1 VLIVRDMRGR
11 TDRNDQW
18 SFNGTSLE
26 LIKEF
31 KYLGVML
38 ASDMKFKKH
47 ATLKLQE
54 TRIAIGSTWNAF
66 FQQKNINPSTKYL
79 ATASDHMLFL
89 GSVSMGTPSRREK
102 KPKAFHKKNLLLR
115 QNTPDYAI
123 HFETG
128 IPSLFA
134 YSLGIHFKCVR
145 KALEMPPHR
154 YPNIIVKHLLENRS
168 KCFQTW
174 CSLANAHNME

>member
-1 VLIVRDMRGR
+1 MRGR

-66 FQQKNINPSTKYL
+66 FQQKNIKPSTKYL

-89 GSVSMGTPSRREK
+89 GS
-102 KPKAFHKKNLLLR
+102 
-115 QNTPDYAI
+115 NTPDYAI